1 MKNYSQIFAFLP
13 KPIAIVGLGI
23 SGESTNALLQFCGV
37 PRSEII
43 LFDAKSA
50 GSDYQDPAKMVAE
63 KAPKTLVVS
72 PGVPLSS
79 EWIQKE
85 KNKGTLITSEL
96 NLAYELLENEK
107 IIAITGSIGKST
119 TTCLIGE
126 GLNSYLPETFVGGN
140 LGTPLAQYALERVS
154 NQRPPA
160 TWLVLELSS
169 YQLENF
175 SKLKAEY
182 SVFTYFTANH
192 LERYPDKNTYY
203 ATKWTLLNQTLKTV
217 VFNNNGGELTDW
229 LQAHPASLPHHF
241 ADRNSK
247 LMQKYNLANCALL
260 GSHNLDNIA
269 VAAQVLE
276 LLSAPTTAFQKLCE
290 FRGLAHRVENLG
302 IHNGVRY
309 VNDSKATTIESVI
322 TAVNSTLESVPSN
335 KILWLLIGGRDK
347 NLPWQDLQVL
357 RQKSN
362 LNFVFFG
369 ECADKAK
376 ALSNLPGNSFPE
388 LKPAVESLRGVVA
401 SGDTVLLS
409 PGGTSLDEFKNFE
422 DRGNQYKAFCFL

>member
-1 MKNYSQIFAFLP
+1 MKNYNHVFTYLP

-23 SGESTNALLQFCGV
+23 SGESASALLQYCGV
-37 PRSEII
+37 LRTEII
-43 LFDAKSA
+43 LFDAKSTA
-50 GSDYQDPAKMVAE
+50 SDYQDPAKMIAE

-85 KNKGTLITSEL
+85 KSKGTLITSEL
-96 NLAYELLENEK
+96 NLAYDLLENEK

-126 GLNSYLPETFVGGN
+126 GLSSYLPETFIGGN
-140 LGTPLAQYALERVS
+140 LGTPLAQYALEKIS
-154 NQRPPA
+154 NKRSPA

-175 SKLKAEY
+175 SKLKAEH

-192 LERYPDKNTYY
+192 LERYPDKNNYY
-203 ATKWTLLNQTLKTV
+203 ATKWTLLNHTLKTV
-217 VFNNNGGELTDW
+217 IFNNNGGELRDW
-229 LQAHPASLPHHF
+229 LLVHPISLPHHL
-241 ADRNSK
+241 ADRNSD
-247 LMQKYNLANCALL
+247 LMQKYSLANCALL
-260 GSHNLDNIA
+260 GSHNLDNIT

-276 LLSAPTTAFQKLCE
+276 LINAPTTAFQKLCE
-290 FRGLAHRVENLG
+290 FRGLPHRVENLG
-302 IHNGVRY
+302 LHNGVRY
-309 VNDSKATTIESVI
+309 VNDSKATTIESVL

-335 KILWLLIGGRDK
+335 KILWLLLGGRDK

-357 RQKSN
+357 SQKAN
-362 LNFVFFG
+362 LRFVFFG

-376 ALSNLPGNSFPE
+376 ALTQLLGHSFPK
-388 LKPAVESLRGVVA
+388 LKAAVECLRGLVA
-401 SGDTVLLS
+401 CGDTVLLS